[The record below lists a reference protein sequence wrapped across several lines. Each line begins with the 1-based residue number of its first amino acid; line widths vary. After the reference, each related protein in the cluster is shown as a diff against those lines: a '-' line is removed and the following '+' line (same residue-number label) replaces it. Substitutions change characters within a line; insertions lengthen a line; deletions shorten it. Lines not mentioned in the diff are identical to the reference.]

1 MRQPVLPDLLRPGLR
16 LVFCGT
22 AAGPTSA
29 RLGQYYARPGNRFW
43 EMLHRSGLTP
53 ERLRPA
59 DYARVLDYGIGLT
72 DVVKHASG
80 LDRDLDPEH
89 LGEGAREALQARVT
103 AVAPDVLAFTSK
115 RAALAGLGEVAGY
128 GEQPQRWAT
137 TRLWVLPSPS
147 GSARRW
153 WDEAPWL
160 ALGRAVR
167 GGNSLPLHG
176 GGSGWGRSER

>member
-1 MRQPVLPDLLRPGLR
+1 MR

-53 ERLRPA
+53 ERLQPA

-80 LDRDLDPEH
+80 LDRDLDPAH
-89 LGEGAREALQARVT
+89 LGEAAREALQARVT
-103 AVAPDVLAFTSK
+103 AVAPEVLAFTSK

-128 GEQPQRWAT
+128 GEQPQRWGA

-153 WDEAPWL
+153 WDEGPWL
-160 ALGRAVR
+160 ALGEVVR
-167 GGNSLPLHG
+167 SGAATPSPFCG
-176 GGSGWGRSER
+176 GGSGWGRLER